1 MWCNSDFQVIFN
13 FEWLEGTTIDTNLNL
28 GISGRDLIAGD
39 QSFGAM
45 LEQEGYFAVPSP
57 RQPFP
62 GTYFYYYNEYRSAYI
77 AMGA

>member
-1 MWCNSDFQVIFN
+1 MWCNTDFQIIFN
-13 FEWLEGTTIDTNLNL
+13 FEELEGTKIDINLNL

-62 GTYFYYYNEYRSAYI
+62 GTYFYYYKEYRSAYC
-77 AMGA
+77 

>member
-1 MWCNSDFQVIFN
+1 MWCNSDFQVIF

-62 GTYFYYYNEYRSAYI
+62 GTYFYYYNEYRSALLDR
-77 AMGA
+77 

>member
-45 LEQEGYFAVPSP
+45 LEEEGYFAVPSP

-77 AMGA
+77 AKGA

>member
-45 LEQEGYFAVPSP
+45 LEEEGYFAVPSP

>member
-1 MWCNSDFQVIFN
+1 MSCNARIDF
-13 FEWLEGTTIDTNLNL
+13 EELEETIIDIHLNL

-39 QSFGAM
+39 ESFGAM

-62 GTYFYYYNEYRSAYI
+62 GTYLSHYLYV
-77 AMGA
+77 

>member
-1 MWCNSDFQVIFN
+1 M
-13 FEWLEGTTIDTNLNL
+13 
-28 GISGRDLIAGD
+28 SGRDLIAGD

-62 GTYFYYYNEYRSAYI
+62 GTYLSHYLYV
-77 AMGA
+77 